1 MKKNFLFA
9 LLFLCSV
16 FCFSRSA
23 SAQAIGQ
30 YTVGGNLGFT
40 SITSGGSGDK
50 NSFHFNVEGSY
61 RVDYKT
67 SVVSTIGFT
76 SYTNSSLLEVTGNGR
91 YVFNPAEEYKF
102 FGEVGLGSY
111 TVKVDVLGLISLSQS
126 YFGFNLGGGVI
137 KNINDKVGI
146 IAKVKYHN
154 PLTGS
159 DGALN
164 WINTTV
170 GVYFGL

>member
-1 MKKNFLFA
+1 MKKTFLFS
-9 LLFLCSV
+9 LLLLCSV
-16 FCFSRSA
+16 LCFSLSA
-23 SAQAIGQ
+23 SAQDIGQ
-30 YTVGGNLGFT
+30 YTIGGNLGFT

-50 NSFHFNVEGSY
+50 TAFHFNVEGSY
-61 RVDYKT
+61 RIDYKT

-111 TVKVDVLGLISLSQS
+111 TVKVDFLGLSVSQS
-126 YFGFNLGGGVI
+126 YFGFNLGGGVS
-137 KNINDKVGI
+137 KKINDKVGV

-170 GVYFGL
+170 GISVGI